1 MAMPAL
7 SSTSTFEALL
17 SAAHAWQLR
26 PSRLR
31 DPAARDRWLSLL
43 APDERARYAEF
54 TTTKMREEYLA
65 AWVLCRMTL
74 SQYTGIDP
82 SEWRFR
88 RGVHGKPAILEPN
101 RFRSLRFNLTHAADL
116 VICIVTRA
124 GEVGVDAEQISQAV
138 DPALVARHFFS
149 RRQQMRLAGMP
160 SQERTV
166 RFFEQWALKEAYV
179 KATGKGLAYS
189 PERLTVE
196 QDADGAPI
204 AIGDCQFSLYRAS
217 ANHVAAA
224 AVLRR
229 ERAAPVSIEWM
240 REGMFEENPN
250 SPGLSWSGTVRAVL

>member
-7 SSTSTFEALL
+7 SSTAAWDALL

-31 DPAARDRWLSLL
+31 DPAVRDRWLSLL
-43 APDERARYAEF
+43 STDERVRYAEF
-54 TTTKMREEYLA
+54 TTPEGREEYLA
-65 AWVLCRMTL
+65 ARVLCRMTL
-74 SQYTGIDP
+74 SRYTGTDP
-82 SEWRFR
+82 SEWRFQR
-88 RGVHGKPAILEPN
+88 DVRGKPAILEPK

-189 PERLTVE
+189 PERLTIE
-196 QDADGAPI
+196 QDAGGQPI

-217 ANHVAAA
+217 TKHVAAA

-240 REGMFEENPN
+240 REGMFEGNAK
-250 SPGLSWSGTVRAVL
+250 SQGLS